1 MSDHEEKEKREKEKG
16 EKFRQELSWELAR
29 LIQGR
34 LPDLP
39 VPLGLIQR
47 RVHTKLRSEMLEYD
61 LTQRSPNKEM
71 AEMREA
77 ITGSVLGIL
86 THFGENI
93 DELVDDERKRRR
105 VTNAAIQAAAD
116 AEYDFIEMMREGPDW
131 DATASIERRTNKVI
145 RQHSIQNQVFVYSSI
160 AGVAI
165 LAVIAGLS
173 LISWIVALIIA
184 AGWVIG
190 IRAGTRFLD
199 IHDH

>member
-1 MSDHEEKEKREKEKG
+1 MADYQEEKRREKEKE
-16 EKFRQELSWELAR
+16 EKFRRELSWELGR
-29 LIQGR
+29 MIQER

-39 VPLGLIQR
+39 VPLELIQR

-61 LTQRSPNKEM
+61 LTQRSPNKEL

-116 AEYDFIEMMREGPDW
+116 VEYDFIEMMREGPNW
-131 DATASIERRTNKVI
+131 DATASIERRTNKIV
-145 RQHSIQNQVFVYSSI
+145 RQHSVQRQVFVYSSI

-165 LAVIAGLS
+165 LAVIAGFS

-184 AGWVIG
+184 VGWVIG
-190 IRAGTRFLD
+190 VRAGTRFLD

>member
-1 MSDHEEKEKREKEKG
+1 
-16 EKFRQELSWELAR
+16 
-29 LIQGR
+29 
-34 LPDLP
+34 
-39 VPLGLIQR
+39 
-47 RVHTKLRSEMLEYD
+47 
-61 LTQRSPNKEM
+61 
-71 AEMREA
+71 MREA

-116 AEYDFIEMMREGPDW
+116 VEYDFIEMMREGPDW
-131 DATASIERRTNKVI
+131 DITASIERRTNKVI
-145 RQHSIQNQVFVYSSI
+145 RQHSIQHQVFVYSSI

-184 AGWVIG
+184 VGWVVG
-190 IRAGTRFLD
+190 VRAGTRFLD

>member
-1 MSDHEEKEKREKEKG
+1 MADYQEEKRREKEKE
-16 EKFRQELSWELAR
+16 EKFRRELSWELGR
-29 LIQGR
+29 MIQER

-39 VPLGLIQR
+39 VPLELIQR

-61 LTQRSPNKEM
+61 LTQRSPNKEL

-116 AEYDFIEMMREGPDW
+116 VEYDFIEMMREGPNW
-131 DATASIERRTNKVI
+131 NATASIERRTNKIV
-145 RQHSIQNQVFVYSSI
+145 RQHSVQRQVFVYSSI

-165 LAVIAGLS
+165 LAVIAGFS

-184 AGWVIG
+184 VGWVIG
-190 IRAGTRFLD
+190 VRAGTRFLD

>member
-1 MSDHEEKEKREKEKG
+1 MSDHEEKEKG

>member
-1 MSDHEEKEKREKEKG
+1 MSDREEKEKREKEKE
-16 EKFRQELSWELAR
+16 EKFRRELSRELAR
-29 LIQGR
+29 LIQER

-39 VPLGLIQR
+39 VPLELIQR

-61 LTQRSPNKEM
+61 LTQRSPNKEL

-116 AEYDFIEMMREGPDW
+116 VEYDFIEMMREGPDW
-131 DATASIERRTNKVI
+131 DITASIERRTNKVI
-145 RQHSIQNQVFVYSSI
+145 RQHSIQHQVFVYSSI

-184 AGWVIG
+184 VGWVVG
-190 IRAGTRFLD
+190 VRAGTRFLD